1 MKTQAVE
8 KSVIDKKTI
17 VSIIDFLMLFRII
30 PFYLINLYQRRL
42 YFLVINM
49 GSVANKPA
57 QKSNAIWIKILLLC
71 FIFKFIAGMDIK
83 TKNNMQDDST
93 K

>member
-1 MKTQAVE
+1 
-8 KSVIDKKTI
+8 
-17 VSIIDFLMLFRII
+17 
-30 PFYLINLYQRRL
+30 
-42 YFLVINM
+42 M

-71 FIFKFIAGMDIK
+71 FIFIAGMDIK
-83 TKNNMQDDST
+83 IKNNMQDDNT

>member
-1 MKTQAVE
+1 
-8 KSVIDKKTI
+8 
-17 VSIIDFLMLFRII
+17 
-30 PFYLINLYQRRL
+30 
-42 YFLVINM
+42 M

-83 TKNNMQDDST
+83 IKNNMQDDNT